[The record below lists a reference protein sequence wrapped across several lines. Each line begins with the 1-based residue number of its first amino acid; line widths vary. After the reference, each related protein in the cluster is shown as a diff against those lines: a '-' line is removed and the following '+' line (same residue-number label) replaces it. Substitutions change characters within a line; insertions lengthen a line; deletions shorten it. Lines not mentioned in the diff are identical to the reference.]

1 MNSNELWRKLE
12 VNLHCEL
19 ITFTAV
25 TQLKSGAKSF
35 IWGKF
40 AAEIWSSHLSA
51 REDYFALSAGS
62 NMQPG
67 CLSNHSPTTGT
78 S

>member
-35 IWGKF
+35 I
-40 AAEIWSSHLSA
+40 
-51 REDYFALSAGS
+51 
-62 NMQPG
+62 
-67 CLSNHSPTTGT
+67 
-78 S
+78 